1 MKKVSVVIPVWNTE
15 KYIKECLDSILAQ
28 SIIDELEIICVND
41 GSTDTSLEILRKYE
55 KQYEQ
60 IKVIDQING
69 GQSTARNVALNVAAG
84 EYVYFMDGDDLLTSL
99 ALEELWKICRE
110 KQLDVLYFS
119 GTSFYESEELAQI
132 HSSFANI
139 YYRKGEYT
147 KVLNGEEMLLEL
159 RKNKDYLVSP
169 CLQIIRRAFLM
180 ENNIR
185 FYEGIIHE
193 DNCFSFRT
201 LLSAERT
208 FCVNDI
214 YFYRR
219 VRSNSVMTGGEN
231 WRNLKGYFSAFM
243 DQMEFLKIREIKN
256 LETVSEIE
264 NILWLLLKHV
274 ERIYEDIS
282 INEKEKF
289 LNSCTIYERYFF
301 KAVLVKSM
309 NEQKREVNK
318 VKKQIKR
325 LKNSKSYK
333 IGRKITLPARL
344 VKGGIKCWK
353 QHGFAYTCK
362 LTVKKIVNKVR

>member
-15 KYIKECLDSILAQ
+15 KYIEECLDSILAQ
-28 SIIDELEIICVND
+28 SIIDDLEIICVND

-55 KQYEQ
+55 KQHEQ

-69 GQSTARNVALNVAAG
+69 GQSTARNAALNVAAG
-84 EYVYFMDGDDLLTSL
+84 EYVYFMDGDDLLTSF

-119 GTSFYESEELAQI
+119 GTSFYESEELAQK
-132 HSSFANI
+132 HSDFANI

-147 KVLNGEEMLLEL
+147 KVLNGEKMLLEL

-201 LLSAERT
+201 LLSSERT

-219 VRSNSVMTGGEN
+219 VRANSVMTGGEN

-243 DQMEFLKIREIKN
+243 DQMEFLKTREIKN

-282 INEKEKF
+282 ISEKEKF

-325 LKNSKSYK
+325 LKKSKSYK

-353 QHGFAYTCK
+353 QHGFTYTCK

>member
-1 MKKVSVVIPVWNTE
+1 
-15 KYIKECLDSILAQ
+15 
-28 SIIDELEIICVND
+28 
-41 GSTDTSLEILRKYE
+41 
-55 KQYEQ
+55 
-60 IKVIDQING
+60 
-69 GQSTARNVALNVAAG
+69 
-84 EYVYFMDGDDLLTSL
+84 
-99 ALEELWKICRE
+99 
-110 KQLDVLYFS
+110 
-119 GTSFYESEELAQI
+119 
-132 HSSFANI
+132 
-139 YYRKGEYT
+139 
-147 KVLNGEEMLLEL
+147 
-159 RKNKDYLVSP
+159 
-169 CLQIIRRAFLM
+169 
-180 ENNIR
+180 
-185 FYEGIIHE
+185 
-193 DNCFSFRT
+193 
-201 LLSAERT
+201 
-208 FCVNDI
+208 
-214 YFYRR
+214 
-219 VRSNSVMTGGEN
+219 MTGVEN

-325 LKNSKSYK
+325 LKNYKSYK